1 MRAMN
6 DLRIPIRVRLT
17 LWYVLLMGITFTALS
32 VYLLLRFENNLR
44 NSMDRSLQITAVKTI
59 AALDEEDYKETGK
72 LTFDHI
78 NPQWEPSDFAMRLVS
93 NQGETWDSYGALQS
107 GPEWGAPIV
116 GFSTLTGSG
125 EMPDWRIFRQ
135 PVLDSTG
142 QVIGWLEAAQS
153 LETLDKTLDDLTSQ
167 LLFGIPLMLLFAG
180 AGGYFLAN
188 RALSP
193 VEQITDTAQGIHLQ
207 DLSKRIHYRGAM
219 DEVGRLA
226 QTFDRMLARLQ
237 DSFERERR
245 FTSDAAHELR
255 TPLTVLKGQIE
266 VALNRVRS
274 PAEYENKLRE
284 LLAQVERL
292 IRLSNAL
299 LFLSRSDQNRVDLKP
314 ADVDL
319 TGLLGVLLEQF
330 QPLADEKSLRISAQ
344 VADGLSVRGDHD
356 LLIRLFMNL
365 LENAVRYTPADG
377 EVQVSAGKEAGGVRV
392 EVYNSGAGI
401 SSEHLPHLFERF
413 YRADK
418 ARSSQSGGSGLGLA
432 IAHEIVRLHGGEITA
447 HSEPGRGAAFTIFL
461 PVRENSQPH
470 VQRLSPRHGQ

>member
-1 MRAMN
+1 MN
-6 DLRIPIRVRLT
+6 DLHIPIRARLT
-17 LWYVLLMGITFTALS
+17 LWYVLLMGVTFTALS

-44 NSMDRSLQITAVKTI
+44 NSIDRSLQITVVKTI
-59 AALDEEDYKETGK
+59 AALDEEDYRETGK

-107 GPEWGAPIV
+107 GPEWGAPVV

-153 LETLDKTLDDLTSQ
+153 LETVDKTLDDLTSQ
-167 LLFGIPLMLLFAG
+167 LLLGIPLLLLLAG

-193 VEQITDTAQGIHLQ
+193 VEQITNAAQSINLQ
-207 DLSKRIHYRGAM
+207 DLSRRIHYQGAM

-226 QTFDRMLARLQ
+226 RTFDQMLARLQ

-266 VALNRVRS
+266 VTLNRARS
-274 PAEYENKLRE
+274 SAEYEDKLRE
-284 LLAQVERL
+284 LLEQVERL

-314 ADVDL
+314 ADVNL
-319 TGLLGVLLEQF
+319 TGLLGVLIEQF
-330 QPLADEKSLRISAQ
+330 QPIADKKNLRISTHLADE
-344 VADGLSVRGDHD
+344 LSVRGDND

-377 EVQVSAGKEAGGVRV
+377 EVQVSAGGEAGRVRV
-392 EVYNSGAGI
+392 EVHNSGEGI

-413 YRADK
+413 YRVDE
-418 ARSSQSGGSGLGLA
+418 ARSSRSGGSGLGLA
-432 IAHEIVRLHGGEITA
+432 IAYEIVRLHGGEIAA
-447 HSEPGRGAAFTIFL
+447 HSEPGRGVTFTVYL
-461 PVRENSQPH
+461 PARENSQPH
-470 VQRLSPRHGQ
+470 VRRLSPQRGQ